1 MFLSLT
7 VNLCTFRTFT
17 LYSHQAEA
25 GNSIPYPSI
34 SIHALKNVET
44 KGGPTPSTTAFWMLL
59 DFSDPYD
66 DEDSTVPVTLI
77 PRPSGDPA
85 VSSTQ
90 RLFEAV
96 TECSNLHPDPYG
108 EDEDEEGG
116 GGGYDDDRIIF
127 EGSAEHEALEG
138 FSGVLRGASDG
149 SLPPPMPG
157 SSGWITAENVNEYF
171 DADGNWIADDKEGE
185 EEEGGESAERNGRIR
200 SHSKVNGGDVDE
212 EMQGLAKRPRVDEP
226 SGGS

>member
-1 MFLSLT
+1 MK
-7 VNLCTFRTFT
+7 LCTFRTFT

-44 KGGPTPSTTAFWMLL
+44 KGGETPSTTAFWMLL

-77 PRPSGDPA
+77 PKPSGDPA
-85 VSSTQ
+85 VNNTQ
-90 RLFEAV
+90 RLYDAV
-96 TECSNLHPDPYG
+96 TECSNLHPDPDG
-108 EDEDEEGG
+108 EEDEDEEE
-116 GGGYDDDRIIF
+116 YNDDRIIF

-138 FSGVLRGASDG
+138 FSGVWRGASDG

-171 DADGNWIADDKEGE
+171 DADGNWIADDKE
-185 EEEGGESAERNGRIR
+185 EEGGESAERNGRIR

-212 EMQGLAKRPRVDEP
+212 EMQSLAKRPRVDEP
-226 SGGS
+226 STGS